1 MKNEPDAK
9 QSETESAGRY
19 LGLNLVAGVRSRHMS
34 VFYLACFA
42 AIMLAVFVPS
52 MLPYLLTEFLSV
64 PEGEHGVFS
73 GSLTFWGEAMF
84 ICAVLLWGPLSDRVG
99 RRLIMAAAFVL
110 AALSLL
116 IFPRADSYWGLLAAR
131 LVFAIG
137 LAAYSCMT
145 TALIADYVRG
155 DSRGK
160 ATGLHSLMNG
170 LGALVAVLLL
180 LRLPAILQDLG
191 LDSLAAGIST
201 YAIAAAFAFLV
212 GLSMW
217 RGLLADAGR
226 GRKAPGLGAGDRD
239 PARTGREAPLGFAT
253 LLRKG
258 FAAGRH
264 PAIALAY
271 GAAFISRGNIAIV
284 GTFMSLWL
292 TNHGSFEL
300 GMDRADAM
308 ARGAI
313 ILGVTNLAVLPAALA
328 FGYLSDRI
336 NYITA
341 LMIALAFAALG
352 YGGTW
357 LIADPFGGAMLLC
370 AALIGIGEAACIVTS
385 ATLIAQE
392 APEEARGS
400 VMGFFNL
407 CGGLGIML
415 AGALGGLLFDAWR
428 EAAPF
433 ILFGG
438 LAALMLL
445 WAAMVRSRLAR
456 PPA

>member
-19 LGLNLVAGVRSRHMS
+19 LGLNLVAGVRSRHMN
-34 VFYLACFA
+34 VFYLACFT
-42 AIMLAVFVPS
+42 AIMLAVFVPG
-52 MLPYLLTEFLSV
+52 MLPYLLTEFLAV
-64 PEGEHGVFS
+64 PESEHGVLS
-73 GSLTFWGEAMF
+73 GSLTFWGEVMF
-84 ICAVLLWGPLSDRVG
+84 ICAALLWGPLSDRVG

-131 LVFAIG
+131 LVFAAG

-170 LGALVAVLLL
+170 LGALVAVFLL
-180 LRLPAILQDLG
+180 LRLPAILQGLG
-191 LDSLAAGIST
+191 LDSLAAGIGA
-201 YAIAAAFAFLV
+201 YAIVAAFAFLV

-217 RGLLADAGR
+217 RGLLADAR
-226 GRKAPGLGAGDRD
+226 AEPRAGERD
-239 PARTGREAPLGFAT
+239 PAITGREAPPGFAA
-253 LLRKG
+253 LLRNG

-292 TNHGSFEL
+292 ANHGTFEL

-308 ARGAI
+308 ARAGI
-313 ILGVTNLAVLPAALA
+313 ILGVTNLAVLPASLV

-445 WAAMVRSRLAR
+445 WAAMVRARLAR